1 MRQVSEVNDRGTLVA
16 ECRLPVEAWLLATL
30 VGLGLRCIRFHT
42 LLVWLARLAGTGR
55 RRETAISPE
64 RVARIVE
71 AAAARSVGQTCLS
84 RALVLRHV
92 LEQRGIAA
100 DLLLSTR
107 RSVDLFEAHASVRV
121 GGRTLLGD
129 AGDGAPLWRHGFV
142 LPRSGP

>member
-1 MRQVSEVNDRGTLVA
+1 MA
-16 ECRLPVEAWLLATL
+16 ECRLLAEAWLLATL
-30 VGLGLRCIRFHT
+30 VGLGLRCIRFQT
-42 LLVWLARLAGTGR
+42 LLAWLARLAGGR
-55 RRETAISPE
+55 RRETAITPE

-92 LEQRGIAA
+92 LEQRGVAA

-107 RSVDLFEAHASVRV
+107 RLDDLFEAHASVRV

-129 AGDGAPLWRHGFV
+129 AGDDAPLWRHGFV
-142 LPRSGP
+142 LPRNGPSPLDL